1 MVVLKHGHGSRLG
14 IRLCLPVWFTMRARF
29 VLICILLLI
38 SGTAYAGDIK
48 ELSLADAVEI
58 AQKNAQVWTQY
69 DAKME
74 SAIAQKK
81 VAQSHWWPILTLS
94 STFMLWSDESK
105 IEVIDKEKLR
115 AAMDQSVDNAMNSL
129 GISEEGQKLL
139 HEIVEPLRPTINSF
153 VQPISDQIPSSI
165 TLKDD
170 LTFTFGA
177 TLTMPITPLFKVY
190 QAQELAQVGIDN
202 VDAERR
208 GKALAVQ
215 FEVTQVYL
223 KLVYAQLMC
232 DVAEEALATIEAHV
246 ALAQKYESVGMISH
260 NDVLTAQVEQLKAKQ
275 NVVEAKNS
283 TRLAGMKLA
292 QVLSMERGTEV
303 RALNMP
309 RETFDIQ
316 MESLESYQERALK
329 QRTELERIGLGQE
342 AAERKQKM
350 ALLDYVPQIVLIGH
364 YQYGYGLDILKPRN
378 QAFVGLG
385 MTWNVFD
392 GLGHYYESKMASLE
406 KDEMVSKGEEARALI
421 ELEVGQKY
429 LALQTAT
436 ERLELTQQ
444 AVILAEENLRT
455 ITAKFEQGESVSTD
469 VLTAETRHAAA
480 RADEVKAHIDILIAY
495 AELLLSIGES
505 PTIDETA
512 LR

>member
-1 MVVLKHGHGSRLG
+1 
-14 IRLCLPVWFTMRARF
+14 MRRAF
-29 VLICILLLI
+29 VLVLSIWGLLV
-38 SGTAYAGDIK
+38 SAVAMAEDTR
-48 ELSLADAVEI
+48 ELSLAEAVET
-58 AQKNAQVWTQY
+58 AKKNAKVWTQY

-81 VAQSHWWPILTLS
+81 VAQSHWWPVLSLS
-94 STFMLWSDESK
+94 STMILWSDESK
-105 IEVIDKEKLR
+105 IEVIDKDKLD
-115 AAMDQSVDNAMNSL
+115 AAMDESVTNAMNTL
-129 GISEEGQKLL
+129 GISENGQKLL
-139 HEIVEPLRPTINSF
+139 HEIVEPLRPTLDAF
-153 VQPISDQIPSSI
+153 VQPLGDLIPSSI
-165 TLKDD
+165 TLKDQF
-170 LTFTFGA
+170 TFTFGV
-177 TLTMPITPLFKVY
+177 TLMMPLTPLFKVY
-190 QAQELAQVGIDN
+190 QGQELAQVGIDN

-208 GKALAVQ
+208 GKALEIE

-232 DVAEEALATIEAHV
+232 EVAEEALATLEAHV
-246 ALAQKYESVGMISH
+246 ALAQKYESVGLISH
-260 NDVLTAQVEQLKAKQ
+260 NDVLAAQVEQLKAKQ
-275 NVVEAKNS
+275 HVVEAQNS

-309 RETFDIQ
+309 RESFEIELD
-316 MESLESYQERALK
+316 SLESYQERAMK
-329 QRTELERIGLGQE
+329 QRTELERIELGRE

-350 ALLDYVPQIVLIGH
+350 ALLDYVPQIMLIGH

-385 MTWNVFD
+385 MNWTLFD
-392 GLGHYYESKMASLE
+392 GLGHYYEAKMAALE
-406 KDEMVSKGEEARALI
+406 KTEMTSKGDEARELI

-429 LALQTAT
+429 LALKTAM

-444 AVILAEENLRT
+444 AVKLAEENLRT
-455 ITAKFEQGESVSTD
+455 ITAQFEQGESVSTD

-480 RADEVKAHIDILIAY
+480 RADEVKARIDILIAY

>member
-1 MVVLKHGHGSRLG
+1 
-14 IRLCLPVWFTMRARF
+14 MRTGF
-29 VLICILLLI
+29 VLIFILIITI
-38 SGTAYAGDIK
+38 SGTAYAGDVR

-69 DAKME
+69 DARME
-74 SAIAQKK
+74 SAVAQKK
-81 VAQSHWWPILTLS
+81 VAQSHWWPVLSLS

-105 IEVIDKEKLR
+105 IEVVNKEKLR
-115 AAMDQSVDNAMNSL
+115 AAMDQSVDNAMDSL

-139 HEIVEPLRPTINSF
+139 HEIVEPLRPTFNSF
-153 VQPISDQIPSSI
+153 VQPISDLIPSSI

-232 DVAEEALATIEAHV
+232 EVAEEALATIEAHV

-309 RETFDIQ
+309 RDTFSIQ
-316 MESLESYQERALK
+316 MDSLESYQERAMK
-329 QRTELERIGLGQE
+329 QRTELERIELGQE

-364 YQYGYGLDILKPRN
+364 YQYGYGLEILKPKN
-378 QAFVGLG
+378 QVFVGLG
-385 MTWNVFD
+385 MTWTLFD

-406 KDEMVSKGEEARALI
+406 KNEMVSKGEEARALI

-480 RADEVKAHIDILIAY
+480 RADEVKARIDILIAY
-495 AELLLSIGES
+495 AELLLSTGES

>member
-1 MVVLKHGHGSRLG
+1 
-14 IRLCLPVWFTMRARF
+14 MRTGF
-29 VLICILLLI
+29 VLIFILIITI
-38 SGTAYAGDIK
+38 SGTAYAGDVR

-69 DAKME
+69 DARME
-74 SAIAQKK
+74 SAVAQKK
-81 VAQSHWWPILTLS
+81 VAQSHWWPVLSLS

-105 IEVIDKEKLR
+105 IEVVNKEKLR
-115 AAMDQSVDNAMNSL
+115 AAMDQSVDNAMDSL

-139 HEIVEPLRPTINSF
+139 HEIVEPLRPTFNSF
-153 VQPISDQIPSSI
+153 VQPISDLIPSSI

-232 DVAEEALATIEAHV
+232 EVAEEALATIEAHV

-309 RETFDIQ
+309 RDTFSIQ
-316 MESLESYQERALK
+316 MDSLESYQERAMK
-329 QRTELERIGLGQE
+329 QRTELERIELGQE

-364 YQYGYGLDILKPRN
+364 YQYGYGLEILKPKN
-378 QAFVGLG
+378 QVFVGLG
-385 MTWNVFD
+385 MTWTLFD
-392 GLGHYYESKMASLE
+392 GLGHYYESKMAVNS
-406 KDEMVSKGEEARALI
+406 
-421 ELEVGQKY
+421 
-429 LALQTAT
+429 
-436 ERLELTQQ
+436 
-444 AVILAEENLRT
+444 EENGPLYGLMNYT
-455 ITAKFEQGESVSTD
+455 
-469 VLTAETRHAAA
+469 H
-480 RADEVKAHIDILIAY
+480 LIAKKIL
-495 AELLLSIGES
+495 E
-505 PTIDETA
+505 DETEINKVGVWLMNELMDKNTFWSLVKPKNIIKSVCLIVVDYSRPWNIINSLTRWCNFA
-512 LR
+512 YESFGNLITKLPLDEQTNIRKQSKKIYFNNI